1 MKINQFGPVG
11 MNPYKNQM
19 NKIAA
24 TEKSIQTDKVEIS
37 SAAKQLQETSPITVA
52 RQQKVEALKQQV
64 QDGTYKVNVE
74 DTAKSLYNFYFK
86 K

>member
-11 MNPYKNQM
+11 MNPYKKQM
-19 NKIAA
+19 NKVAA
-24 TEKSIQTDKVEIS
+24 TEKSTQTDKVEIS
-37 SAAKQLQETSPITVA
+37 SAAKQLQESSPITVA

-64 QDGTYKVNVE
+64 QSGTYKVNAE
-74 DTAKSLYNFYFK
+74 DVAKSVYDFYFK